1 VREAAAVD
9 HDERDD
15 LDRYGQ
21 RRRATPATR
30 RAWEAARTG
39 RTAGGPGSPSGTED
53 RDATEADRAR
63 RGLIAEPVQETLV
76 HRAGHAVW
84 DLDAYGFLHDDPPDT
99 VHPNLWRQARLNAH
113 AGLFRV
119 DDGLYQVRGIDIS
132 NMTFVASD
140 SGWIVIDTLSCE
152 ETARAALA
160 LVAEHVDDRPVAA
173 VIVTHSHAD
182 HFGGMRAVVDEAD
195 VASGRVPVIAPAGF
209 LDAAVDENVVAG
221 TVMGRR
227 ASYMFGLLLPRDA
240 RGHVD
245 CGLGKGMPLMG
256 TIGLLA
262 PSVEIAETGTEMV
275 VDGVRIAFQSTPE
288 AEAPAEMNFFFP
300 DRGWLCTAENCTG
313 TLHNVYTPRGA
324 AVRDAR
330 AWSRYVQEAIELFG
344 DRTELIFA
352 THHWPRWGRDECLRF
367 LREQRDAYRYLH
379 DQTMRL
385 ANHGRTSTEIAEE
398 VQLPP
403 SLASVPHVRG
413 YYGTANHNAKAVYQR
428 YLGWFDAHPAHLHP
442 LPPAEA
448 GRRYV
453 DFMGGADAL
462 LERARASFDAGD
474 YRWVA
479 EVLTHLVF
487 ADPSNTAAR
496 DLQADALEQ
505 LGYQSESG
513 PWRDFYLTGAQELRH
528 GPAPLGAGP
537 FTRPEMLGA
546 ATDEMLLDLL
556 GVRLDGPAADGRRIE
571 VTVVVT
577 PTPDRP
583 GDPSGAAHPIGIEH
597 GALHRGAV
605 RPDPG
610 PDGEGTVLR
619 ITHPA
624 LAELAGGT
632 TALADLVTRGD
643 AAVQGPGGP
652 LEELL
657 GLLDTFTMGF
667 PIVTP

>member
-1 VREAAAVD
+1 VESSD
-9 HDERDD
+9 YGER
-15 LDRYGQ
+15 Q
-21 RRRATPATR
+21 SATPTTR
-30 RAWEAARTG
+30 RAWEAAGGAR
-39 RTAGGPGSPSGTED
+39 AGSGA
-53 RDATEADRAR
+53 RDAAEAELAR
-63 RGLIAEPVQETLV
+63 RGLVAEPAQSSLV
-76 HRAGHAVW
+76 HPAGHAVW
-84 DLDAYGFLHDDPPDT
+84 DLGAYGFLDGEPPDT
-99 VHPNLWRQARLNAH
+99 VHPNLWHQARLNAH

-119 DDGLYQVRGIDIS
+119 DDGCYQVRGIDIS

-140 SGWIVIDTLSCE
+140 SGWIVIDTMSCE
-152 ETARAALA
+152 ETARSALA
-160 LVAEHVDDRPVAA
+160 LVAEHVEERPVAA

-182 HFGGMRAVVDEAD
+182 HFGGIRAVVDEAD
-195 VASGRVPVIAPAGF
+195 VAAGRVPVIAPAGF
-209 LDAAVDENVVAG
+209 LEAAVSENVVAG
-221 TVMGRR
+221 TAMGRR
-227 ASYMFGLLLPRDA
+227 ASYMFGPLLPRDT

-245 CGLGKGMPLMG
+245 CGLGKGLPLLG

-262 PSVEIAETGTEMV
+262 PSTEISATGTQID
-275 VDGVRIAFQSTPE
+275 VDGVRIVFQSTPE

-330 AWSRYVQEAIELFG
+330 AWSEYVQEAMDLFG
-344 DRTELIFA
+344 DRTDVVFA
-352 THHWPRWGRDECLRF
+352 THHWPRWGNDECLRY

-385 ANHGRTSTEIAEE
+385 ANHGHTMLEIAEQ
-398 VQLPP
+398 VALPP

-453 DFMGGADAL
+453 EYMGGADAL
-462 LERARASFDAGD
+462 LERARASFEAGD

-487 ADPSNTAAR
+487 AEPSNADAR
-496 DLQADALEQ
+496 RLQADTLEQ

-513 PWRDFYLTGAQELRH
+513 PWRDFYLTGAQELRY
-528 GPAPLGAGP
+528 GPPPLGAGP
-537 FTRPEMLGA
+537 LTRPEMLGA
-546 ATDEMLLDLL
+546 ATDAMLLDLL
-556 GVRLDGPAADGRRIE
+556 GVRLDGPAADGLEIE
-571 VTVVVT
+571 LTVVVT
-577 PTPDRP
+577 PEPRRP
-583 GDPSGAAHPIGIEH
+583 GRPGEPGGDGALDAHPIGVEH
-597 GALHRGAV
+597 GALHRGAA

-610 PDGEGTVLR
+610 PAADGTVLR

-632 TALADLVTRGD
+632 TALADLVERGD
-643 AAVQGPGGP
+643 ATVQGPAGP
-652 LEELL
+652 LDELL
-657 GLLDTFTMGF
+657 DLLDSFTMGF
-667 PIVTP
+667 PIVTPQGPA